1 VSQVEP
7 KNCTLRL
14 AAQDQVE
21 LCPRELCVFWAPG
34 RAVVEGSCLIEG
46 LGVDV
51 RRQDLA
57 AYLLETRERLER
69 ARDQSEAERAHREFS
84 RRIGRDL

>member
-1 VSQVEP
+1 
-7 KNCTLRL
+7 
-14 AAQDQVE
+14 
-21 LCPRELCVFWAPG
+21 
-34 RAVVEGSCLIEG
+34 LIEG
-46 LGVDV
+46 LSVDV